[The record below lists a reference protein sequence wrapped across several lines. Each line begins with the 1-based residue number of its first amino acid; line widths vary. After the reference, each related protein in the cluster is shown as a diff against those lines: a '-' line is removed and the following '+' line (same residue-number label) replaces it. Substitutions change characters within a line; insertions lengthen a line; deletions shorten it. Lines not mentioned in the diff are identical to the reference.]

1 MKQKFNQ
8 EMCLIFIQ
16 FFNAVIEANTKKRSQ
31 RLGKD
36 EKLAKEAGITFNVK
50 VSTSICFLIYV
61 CFLADPDWLAH
72 G

>member
-1 MKQKFNQ
+1 MY
-8 EMCLIFIQ
+8 
-16 FFNAVIEANTKKRSQ
+16 AVDEANTKKRSQ

-50 VSTSICFLIYV
+50 VSTYIWFLFYS

>member
-1 MKQKFNQ
+1 MY
-8 EMCLIFIQ
+8 
-16 FFNAVIEANTKKRSQ
+16 AVDEAKTKKRSQ

-50 VSTSICFLIYV
+50 VSTRIRFLIYG